1 MYEACMRYYVQN
13 ETMESIA
20 RHLKLSRSSVSRLLA
35 EARSSGMVR
44 ISVQAPQGSSSPEAR
59 YLASIY
65 GIRVHLVAV
74 GNSASIITRFQRVS
88 KLAAALLRDSVA
100 DGNLIGVAWGTTL
113 SNIVPYLEKRQ
124 LHDAT
129 IVQMNGGTNAIDSSG
144 RHATLILQAIANNF
158 DAHLMPFLVPA
169 FFDHTDAKK
178 AMWRERSVR
187 IVLDYQSRIDVAI
200 FGVGSIYSREP
211 SYVYTGGFLDDDELN
226 QLKSHGVVG
235 DVCTVVLRENGTYQD
250 IALNHRASGMTP
262 AELRR
267 IPKRI
272 AVVADPSRASVLH
285 GALRAGTIT
294 DLVCDDSTAR
304 ALLDRL
310 DFNDRRAGRMY
321 PVDISGESDH

>member
-1 MYEACMRYYVQN
+1 MRYYVQN

-20 RHLKLSRSSVSRLLA
+20 RHLQLSRSSVSRLLA

-44 ISVQAPQGSSSPEAR
+44 ISVAAPQGSSSPEAR
-59 YLASIY
+59 SLAMIF

-88 KLAAALLRDSVA
+88 KLAAALLRDNA
-100 DGNLIGVAWGTTL
+100 GDGKLIGVAWGMTM
-113 SNIVPYLEKRQ
+113 SNIVPYLEKRP

-129 IVQMNGGTNAIDSSG
+129 VVQMNGGNNASDSSS
-144 RHATLILQAIANNF
+144 RHVTSILQAVATNF
-158 DAHLMPFLVPA
+158 DAHIVPFPVPT
-169 FFDHTDAKK
+169 FFDHAETKD

-187 IVLDYQSRIDVAI
+187 NVLEYQSRIDLAI
-200 FGVGSIYSREP
+200 FGVGSMYSREP
-211 SYVYTGGFLDDDELN
+211 SYLYTAGFLDDAELN
-226 QLKSHGVVG
+226 QMKGQGVVG
-235 DVCTVVLRENGTYQD
+235 DVCSILLRENGTYQD
-250 IALNHRASGMTP
+250 IPLNHRSSGMTP

-272 AVVADPSRASVLH
+272 GVVADPSRASVLL

-310 DFNDRRAGRMY
+310 DSNDRRAGRMY
-321 PVDISGESDH
+321 PVDIPADNGR